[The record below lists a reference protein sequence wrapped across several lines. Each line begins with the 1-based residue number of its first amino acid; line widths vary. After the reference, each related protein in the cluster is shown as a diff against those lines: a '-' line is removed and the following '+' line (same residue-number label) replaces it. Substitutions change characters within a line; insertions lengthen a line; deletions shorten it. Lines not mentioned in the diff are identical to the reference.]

1 MDKQSINHKK
11 LLLKVVGAFTANNM
25 TNEPD
30 NEIYYTKLSR
40 DADACHFILHGL
52 TTYPMKIKT
61 AYAENQS
68 SNQADGYVTKI
79 KRVKDDV
86 LFIHD
91 GHGWKKQSYLW
102 ALYDIGD
109 VIGKENVLNLSQFE
123 AWLTTKLREKK
134 TAN

>member
-11 LLLKVVGAFTANNM
+11 LLSKIISIFNANNI
-25 TNEPD
+25 TNNPD

-40 DADACHFILHGL
+40 DADTCHFILHGM

-68 SNQADGYVTKI
+68 SNQADAYVTKI

-91 GHGWKKQSYLW
+91 GYGWKKQSYVW
-102 ALYDIGD
+102 AIYDIGN
-109 VIGKENVLNLSQFE
+109 VIGKENVLNLPQFE

>member
-11 LLLKVVGAFTANNM
+11 LLLKVVGIFQYHNIAND
-25 TNEPD
+25 PD
-30 NEIYYTKLSR
+30 NEIYYTQLSR
-40 DADACHFILHGL
+40 DADTCHFILHGM
-52 TTYPMKIKT
+52 TIYPIKIKT

-68 SNQADGYVTKI
+68 SNQADAYVTKI

-91 GHGWKKQSYLW
+91 GYGWKKHSYVCVI
-102 ALYDIGD
+102 YDIGN
-109 VIGKENVLNLSQFE
+109 VIGKENVLNLPQFE
-123 AWLTTKLREKK
+123 AWLTTKFREKK